1 MESDNRP
8 IPWTSDRA
16 RETYNLAG
24 WSAGYFDINAEGYAV
39 ALSPLHP
46 DHPGVDL
53 FGLSQELKAAGLS
66 LPVLVR
72 FNYILRDR
80 LDQLCNAFARAMKES
95 DYRGRYTAVYPIKV
109 NQQRGV
115 VEQLL
120 KHGGARVGLEAGS
133 KPELMAV
140 IGMSELGG
148 VIVCNGYKD
157 REYIR
162 LGLFAKQL

>member
-120 KHGGARVGLEAGS
+120 KHGGARGFGGRQRAG
-133 KPELMAV
+133 AD
-140 IGMSELGG
+140 GR
-148 VIVCNGYKD
+148 D
-157 REYIR
+157 RYERARRGDR
-162 LGLFAKQL
+162 LQRLQGSRIHPPGPFRKT